1 MNRRCCPPPLPAPA
15 ALPAETA
22 TSQDFGSN
30 RPLALISPAVLAI
43 KNRVIDRGRRPFAA
57 RGLSRLGLLF
67 ALAAAAGAGAGGSW
81 WWQQRQAAQTSATA
95 PSDGAAPS
103 PAPKRFG
110 AGSRSLPV
118 SVGQARTQDLRV
130 VLPAIGTMAALNTAV
145 VRTRVD
151 GILQTLHFK
160 EGQAVKAGALLAEI
174 DPRPFEV
181 ALAQAQGQL
190 ARDQAQLRNARTDL
204 ARYQDLLAK
213 DSIAQQQVD
222 TQAALVQ
229 QLQGQVQADQ
239 AAVDAAK
246 LQLTF
251 TKVQAPISGQLG
263 LKQADLGSLVRSTD
277 ANGLVSITQ
286 TQPIAL
292 VFAVPDLHLAAI
304 QDALRAKR
312 PLVVEAWDREQK
324 TKLGE
329 GRVTS
334 TDNAIDS
341 ATATLKLKAEFAN
354 ADGRLFPNQFVQV
367 RLQLNTLR
375 DQLTVPAT
383 AVQRGARGSF
393 VYKVQDDGSVSLRP
407 VRVGASEGDWVAVQ
421 GELAA
426 GDTLVTDG
434 ADRLR
439 DGAKVE
445 VIAPR
450 SPGNG
455 AAGGGRGR
463 RG

>member
-1 MNRRCCPPPLPAPA
+1 M
-15 ALPAETA
+15 
-22 TSQDFGSN
+22 
-30 RPLALISPAVLAI
+30 
-43 KNRVIDRGRRPFAA
+43 
-57 RGLSRLGLLF
+57 
-67 ALAAAAGAGAGGSW
+67 
-81 WWQQRQAAQTSATA
+81 A

-263 LKQADLGSLVRSTD
+263 LKQADLGSLVRSSD

-375 DQLTVPAT
+375 DVLTVPAT

-445 VIAPR
+445 VITPR

-455 AAGGGRGR
+455 ATGGGRGR
-463 RG
+463 RD